1 MTNRP
6 RNSVLYMFDPLESM
20 TTPRRDGSPDSGSS
34 DKENDIQPGEV
45 TVFFNRIYTTQ
56 MNTAPKNPNGKLID
70 IGDTTTDDV
79 FGEETVDCM
88 TASPADTS
96 SAARTP
102 DGHPTK
108 RTPLGD
114 IEIEEVPMSAG
125 AAASP
130 PDPTNPVFDEEDD
143 ATPLRVVT
151 AAPTGAPLADVINS
165 INLSAMTISGS
176 APPSPLA
183 NRSPLPPLREDSDED
198 GTDEEGE
205 LRPNC
210 GEVEDTVSIPLMI
223 TVSSPT
229 STYEES
235 NSLTDWVLPPSSESP
250 TDRLF
255 ASSTVAPLPPTR
267 RPLVKNRI
275 PNDDP
280 RRASVDL
287 QASFNM
293 QMQSAEMSFDLLND
307 KISFQAGDSM
317 WAGGDDEEEP
327 FDMAAEMMKMEAAAN
342 EYERIEHDKEE
353 VVASAAA
360 PSVLYTGQNE
370 GTQPSGDAQVLIDT
384 GIAQL
389 DITDMPEVPASQP
402 VIETPPKVFNAT
414 PSSTS
419 SKSEQ
424 SSGTERRQYLKML
437 TGSPTLA
444 PTSREQSPPPA
455 AVAPAPVPA
464 LRIVKKTW
472 KVHGRTDS
480 GTSAGSST
488 STASSSSS
496 SGTRSTSPAS
506 SNPID
511 SAPRASNK
519 DEKLAA
525 LTAEPVRPRTVIR
538 GVQRPPAGAEL
549 TSAGVVVPAP
559 GSTRPAVAPAKSRAS
574 IAREASARFAAAGV
588 QRPNLQQGQRAPQV
602 PVQKAPPA
610 AAASRAQRPIAG
622 TTSTTSRS
630 ASLGR
635 LAGAGLALKIVGSTS
650 GSLRA
655 PSTSGIPAS
664 KSSSAL
670 PRPASRLPA
679 PSAGVKSRDAKI
691 PAPGAR
697 TASTGIRRAF

>member
-114 IEIEEVPMSAG
+114 IEIEAVPMSAG

-424 SSGTERRQYLKML
+424 SSGTERCQYLKML

-480 GTSAGSST
+480 GTSAGSSA

-525 LTAEPVRPRTVIR
+525 LTAEPSAR
-538 GVQRPPAGAEL
+538 GPSSAECNAHLRVPSSPALASSSPL
-549 TSAGVVVPAP
+549 QAAP
-559 GSTRPAVAPAKSRAS
+559 GLRTLRRGGCAAP
-574 IAREASARFAAAGV
+574 EFA
-588 QRPNLQQGQRAPQV
+588 
-602 PVQKAPPA
+602 
-610 AAASRAQRPIAG
+610 AG
-622 TTSTTSRS
+622 TTRATGTGAEGSARCCSIEGAEANRRHNQHDVQVGQLGAACWCRACVEDCGVDVGESESPQHERHSSEQVFICSAQACVTSACPKR
-630 ASLGR
+630 GCEEQR
-635 LAGAGLALKIVGSTS
+635 REDTGAGSQD
-650 GSLRA
+650 
-655 PSTSGIPAS
+655 
-664 KSSSAL
+664 
-670 PRPASRLPA
+670 RL
-679 PSAGVKSRDAKI
+679 DWH
-691 PAPGAR
+691 
-697 TASTGIRRAF
+697 